1 MKWFFMLGSLLRPLL
16 FDNSSIANPMDDLKS
31 MIKENATKLVFLL
44 ATVISLAIVL
54 AAGIIIVALDLGM
67 QFDQNGA
74 ITLSAILVAGFILI
88 GISVCAWAIVLNT
101 VKAERAHRNPPLK
114 TVGSA
119 HPLQDALALLVVDFV
134 KAREENREIKRA
146 ALYDHAPRYSS
157 QYDESYR
164 Q

>member
-67 QFDQNGA
+67 QLDQNGA
-74 ITLSAILVAGFILI
+74 ITLSAVLIAGFILI

-101 VKAERAHRNPPLK
+101 VKAERASHRNPPLK
-114 TVGSA
+114 AVGSA

-134 KAREENREIKRA
+134 KAREEKRA
-146 ALYDHAPRYSS
+146 ALYEHSPRYSS

>member
-54 AAGIIIVALDLGM
+54 AAGIIMVALNLGT
-67 QFDQNGA
+67 QYDQNGSIA
-74 ITLSAILVAGFILI
+74 LSAVLVAGFILI
-88 GISVCAWAIVLNT
+88 GISVCTWAIVLNA
-101 VKAERAHRNPPLK
+101 VREKRAQRNPPLK
-114 TVGSA
+114 TIGSA
-119 HPLQDALALLVVDFV
+119 HPLQDALALLVIDFV
-134 KAREENREIKRA
+134 KAREEKRA
-146 ALYDHAPRYSS
+146 ALYDHSSRYSS